1 MAKKVKPITDTKC
14 ASAKPSDKEYPLHD
28 GDGLI
33 LLVRPSGT
41 KSWQFKYKNK
51 IANKVSKMTLGT
63 YPELSLSKARE
74 YAQLTEQC
82 LQKV

>member
-1 MAKKVKPITDTKC
+1 MAIKVKPLTDTKC
-14 ASAKPSDKEYPLHD
+14 ASAKPKDTEYPLHD

-51 IANKVSKMTLGT
+51 GA
-63 YPELSLSKARE
+63 
-74 YAQLTEQC
+74 
-82 LQKV
+82 